1 MQQSSSAVA
10 IPMAC
15 DVMQLIAWKMIR
27 LIFSKQYYYINLK
40 KKKSKILYHYVD
52 QVTKLIIS

>member
-10 IPMAC
+10 IPRAC
-15 DVMQLIAWKMIR
+15 EAVDSLAWKMIR